1 MKWLSLAWR
10 NVLRNKRRT
19 LLSGMVFAA
28 GTVAVLSGV
37 GFVTAS
43 FHGLREATIAGQ
55 LGHLQL
61 GADGQFAGIEK
72 SQMDTGMSPQQVA
85 TATSS
90 LAKVTGV
97 RFSMRRV
104 MFEGLISAGD
114 RTLAVVGSGV
124 EPERETRLAGTF
136 AAIVDGDSLPTPA
149 ESDQAKVLL
158 AVDLARSLGVR
169 PGDRVTVLTTTE
181 KGALNGVDL
190 TVAGIYRTGIPE
202 LDRRA
207 VMMPLE
213 TSQALLDT
221 QRVSRMVTVLKDT
234 ADTDRVAQALRADPA
249 LKGMQVRRWIDLAP
263 FYQQVVSLYTNI
275 FGVLGVILI
284 VVVLLSVSN
293 AMLMSLLERVREQG
307 TLRAF
312 GIPAFRIRQNFLM
325 EGGLVGIFGGG
336 LGLVVAAAVALA
348 VNFSGFLMPP
358 PPGRSTGHPL
368 LIFIEGDAYLLT
380 LAGMIL
386 VGILAAG
393 LSLLSVRRLSILE
406 QLHHH

>member
-1 MKWLSLAWR
+1 
-10 NVLRNKRRT
+10 
-19 LLSGMVFAA
+19 MVFAA
-28 GTVAVLSGV
+28 GTVAVLSGI

-55 LGHLQL
+55 LGHIQL
-61 GADGQFAGIEK
+61 GAQGQFDGFEK
-72 SQMDTGMSPQQVA
+72 SQMATGLSPQQVQA
-85 TATSS
+85 ANAA
-90 LAKVTGV
+90 LEHMPEV
-97 RFSMRRV
+97 RFSMKRV
-104 MFEGLISAGD
+104 MFEGLISVGD

-136 AAIVDGDSLPTPA
+136 AAIVEGDSLPTPA
-149 ESDQAKVLL
+149 EADQAKVIL

-213 TSQALLDT
+213 TAQSLLDT
-221 QRVSRMVTVLKDT
+221 QRVSRVVTVLKDT
-234 ADTDRVAQALRADPA
+234 ADTDAVAQALRANPT
-249 LKGMQVRRWIDLAP
+249 LKDLQIRRWIELAP

-325 EGGLVGIFGGG
+325 EGGLVGSFGAGIG
-336 LGLVVAAAVALA
+336 LLVAAAVALA
-348 VNFSGFLMPP
+348 VNFSGFQMPA

-368 LIFIEGDAYLLT
+368 LIFIETDAYLLT
-380 LAGMIL
+380 LAGMIV

-393 LSLLSVRRLSILE
+393 LSLLSVRRLSILD
-406 QLHHH
+406 QLQHH